1 MIIKG
6 GLRRWPLM
14 LLGVIPLAAL
24 LAGCTQEQTA
34 ADPTSTS
41 LTATGTIPTVAN
53 DLAKNSAHH
62 TLKVPGETFSLTVDY
77 RTDYDAQA
85 WQTLQPKNI
94 NLSLHLGSAAKAGSV
109 PEVLVGSFRSDTT
122 LMAAMPGLDGLPIAV
137 AQDASTSLPGF
148 LISVNYPYDNTIT
161 IEGFADSLISRW
173 AVVAGGQP
181 LTEPGLVTAGV
192 YGNQLGF
199 AYRLLV
205 RNTGDPGYH
214 QRIVLDTLTVPEA
227 SPAAASAATTS
238 STAG

>member
-6 GLRRWPLM
+6 GRRRWPWI
-14 LLGVIPLAAL
+14 LLGVLPLAAL
-24 LAGCTQEQTA
+24 LAGCTPEPTA
-34 ADPTSTS
+34 ADPTSTG
-41 LTATGTIPTVAN
+41 LTATGTVPTVAN

-62 TLKVPGETFSLTVDY
+62 ALKVPGENFSLTVDY
-77 RTDYDAQA
+77 WTDYDAQA

-94 NLSLHLGSAAKAGSV
+94 NLSLHVASAARAGTV
-109 PEVLVGSFRSDTT
+109 PEVLVGSFRADTT

-173 AVVAGGQP
+173 GVVAGDQP
-181 LTEPGLVTAGV
+181 LTEPGLVAAGV

-205 RNTGDPGYH
+205 RNSGDSGYH

-227 SPAAASAATTS
+227 SPAPSAATTS